1 MAIIKYSDLSS
12 LEQRRLIDSLVAS
25 ARRKI
30 DEQKSTQDFV
40 DEMWRNLKLSQ
51 NALKNAKSNHE
62 RDLITEIACCDNRRR
77 KAFLELELMKERDRQ
92 RMYDVQ

>member
-1 MAIIKYSDLSS
+1 MAIIKYSDLSPF
-12 LEQRRLIDSLVAS
+12 EQRQLIDRLAS
-25 ARRKI
+25 SAMQRI
-30 DEQKSTQDFV
+30 DREKPIETFV
-40 DEMWRNLKLSQ
+40 DEVWRNLKLSQ